1 LQFALVL
8 DWVMKKSSSG
18 LNAGLESVEYNR
30 LCDFYFAD
38 DIVLINN
45 SQRSMQ
51 HMTRAIESDANKVGL
66 HMNSDKCQVM
76 VTQAWNVQVLKD
88 NSQSQANF
96 VSLGLKDP

>member
-1 LQFALVL
+1 
-8 DWVMKKSSSG
+8 MKKSSSG
-18 LNAGLESVEYNR
+18 LNAGLESVENNR

-51 HMTRAIESDANKVGL
+51 HMTTAIESDANKVGL